1 MATEILQVNSS
12 RFFGTDLSNVLK
24 DKNLNN
30 VISRQNLLKKKTKLP
45 IKKYEP
51 RLTNRKLF
59 ITDGETKQLKIE
71 EINAKVEDFP
81 PQIEKTLELMV
92 EKLIADENS
101 TVLTPVKPIL
111 KYDREFLLKFK
122 DCNIKPIGMTLLP
135 EITRKPGT
143 EQPIPLQQVWLPKPQ
158 TEGFKKI
165 PKSKEDDGHRLQQ
178 REKQIEFGKNT
189 DGYKRY
195 REDVPKKRRTRDE
208 PQTPDKYQK
217 CSKRSWDGQI
227 RKWRRLLHKYDKN
240 AKEGEID
247 FDIENT
253 EDITEMD
260 VIDELQELNLKTNDE
275 VLLVD
280 M

>member
-1 MATEILQVNSS
+1 
-12 RFFGTDLSNVLK
+12 
-24 DKNLNN
+24 
-30 VISRQNLLKKKTKLP
+30 
-45 IKKYEP
+45 
-51 RLTNRKLF
+51 
-59 ITDGETKQLKIE
+59 
-71 EINAKVEDFP
+71 
-81 PQIEKTLELMV
+81 
-92 EKLIADENS
+92 
-101 TVLTPVKPIL
+101 
-111 KYDREFLLKFK
+111 
-122 DCNIKPIGMTLLP
+122 
-135 EITRKPGT
+135 
-143 EQPIPLQQVWLPKPQ
+143 
-158 TEGFKKI
+158 
-165 PKSKEDDGHRLQQ
+165 
-178 REKQIEFGKNT
+178 
-189 DGYKRY
+189 
-195 REDVPKKRRTRDE
+195 VPKKRRTRDE

>member
-158 TEGFKKI
+158 TEGFKKN
-165 PKSKEDDGHRLQQ
+165 SK
-178 REKQIEFGKNT
+178 I
-189 DGYKRY
+189 
-195 REDVPKKRRTRDE
+195 
-208 PQTPDKYQK
+208 
-217 CSKRSWDGQI
+217 
-227 RKWRRLLHKYDKN
+227 
-240 AKEGEID
+240 
-247 FDIENT
+247 
-253 EDITEMD
+253 
-260 VIDELQELNLKTNDE
+260 
-275 VLLVD
+275 
-280 M
+280 